1 MDFTERQKIMNER
14 MPNEIGDGLLDLQE
28 NVRSLFRSKPN
39 LAMAAITV
47 AVGCVAIF
55 CHFPTKE
62 SAASLGGALFGA
74 AALFTGAWVAETT
87 KAASEKAETAR
98 RMEAARIYFTPEL
111 ARVVAQHVYILDR
124 LIANFISASVK
135 QVTPGDPLTTF
146 RPRGPLL
153 YPSAP
158 QFRDLSE
165 ADATLLVEFYDASHG
180 IAETVNSW
188 IEAKT
193 VIDFNAYNVLMQ
205 AVQHSL
211 ALAHAAVASF
221 CPARQ
226 YSAIMPASGTLS
238 ERIEASISHAKSAL
252 QAHLDR
258 AEAARI
264 AQERASA
271 ALAPKKR

>member
-1 MDFTERQKIMNER
+1 MDFTEWRRIVNKR
-14 MPNEIGDGLLDLQE
+14 TPSEIGDGLLDLQE
-28 NVRSLFRSKPN
+28 SARSLFRSKPN

-47 AVGCVAIF
+47 AVGCVAILV
-55 CHFPTKE
+55 HFPTKE

-87 KAASEKAETAR
+87 KAASEKAEAAR

-111 ARVVAQHVYILDR
+111 ARVVAHHVYILDR
-124 LIANFISASVK
+124 LISNFISASTK

-158 QFRDLSE
+158 QFSDLSE
-165 ADATLLVEFYDASHG
+165 KDATLLVEFYDASHG

-188 IEAKT
+188 IEANT

-211 ALAHAAVASF
+211 ALAQATVASF
-221 CPARQ
+221 CPDRQ
-226 YSAIMPASGTLS
+226 YSPIMPASGTLMK
-238 ERIEASISHAKSAL
+238 RIQDSTSRAESAL
-252 QAHLDR
+252 KAHLDR
-258 AEAARI
+258 AEAAHI
-264 AQERASA
+264 ATERAA
-271 ALAPKKR
+271 NALAQKNR

>member
-1 MDFTERQKIMNER
+1 MSER
-14 MPNEIGDGLLDLQE
+14 PPSEIGDGLLDMQE
-28 NVRSLFRSKPN
+28 NVRSLFRSNPN

-47 AVGCVAIF
+47 AVGCVAVL

-87 KAASEKAETAR
+87 KAAAEKAEAAR

-111 ARVVAQHVYILDR
+111 ARVVAQHVYILGR
-124 LIANFISASVK
+124 LAANFIAASLK
-135 QVTPGDPLTTF
+135 YASPGDPLTAF
-146 RPRGPLL
+146 RPRKPLL
-153 YPSAP
+153 YPSAH
-158 QFRDLSE
+158 QLQDLSE

-180 IAETVNSW
+180 IAETVDFW
-188 IEAKT
+188 IESKT

-205 AVQHSL
+205 EVQHSL
-211 ALAHAAVASF
+211 ELAQAAVASF
-221 CPARQ
+221 CPDKQ
-226 YSAIMPASGTLS
+226 YSAIMPASGTLAD
-238 ERIEASISHAKSAL
+238 RIEASISQARVVL

-271 ALAPKKR
+271 ALAPKDR